1 VTAAVDSYVAD
12 VLSLR
17 PDEQA
22 ILGFTPTEI
31 ESDESTGELEIAVAA
46 PDREADAQPDGK
58 PDAQPD
64 GEPDVQL
71 DGDDEARVVG

>member
-1 VTAAVDSYVAD
+1 MTAAVDSYVAD

-46 PDREADAQPDGK
+46 PDREADAQPDG
-58 PDAQPD
+58 
-64 GEPDVQL
+64 EPDVQL